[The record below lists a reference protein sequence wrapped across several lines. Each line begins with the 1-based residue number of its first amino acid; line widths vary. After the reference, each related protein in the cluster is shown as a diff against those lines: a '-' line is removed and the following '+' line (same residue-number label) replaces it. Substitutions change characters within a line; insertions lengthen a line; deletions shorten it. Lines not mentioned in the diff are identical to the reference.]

1 MAANKI
7 KQLNK
12 AYNSRFNHLQKAIF
26 VNKEAGLLLF
36 TEYLKYLRDS
46 IILTEHGK
54 YSENSKIK
62 VASIITAIAEF
73 DAYKQAQDPQQKVFH
88 WKTFCELFK
97 QNMEDW
103 LKIDDSV

>member
-1 MAANKI
+1 MIAKET

-12 AYNSRFNHLQKAIF
+12 AYDTRFKRLQNSIF

-36 TEYLKYLRDS
+36 AEYLKYLRDL
-46 IILTEHGK
+46 IILSE
-54 YSENSKIK
+54 YSNESEDSKVK
-62 VASIITAIAEF
+62 MASIITTVAEF
-73 DAYKQAQDPQQKVFH
+73 DAYKQAQDGQQKTFH
-88 WKTFCELFK
+88 WNNFCELFK